1 MFFFNALNLDVI
13 TKKLIQTFGSHLKM
27 LVHYEEFLAS
37 PKHQVLLLVLTQD
50 ALLLS
55 EKLSYLNHPYVDFKI
70 FLEKELSQS
79 TDVFPLEFLEIK
91 KKYRLLHGQDL
102 FQSMVL
108 NEGYIRLQSEFYFRS
123 TLLKVR
129 KMMVL
134 SRSKVSVID
143 QTWPIFLKILEYLTN
158 SDHPLGIL
166 SEKTGIAL
174 SDFFSKKDPALYLQG
189 LSIILDEIDA
199 SSQKTI

>member
-1 MFFFNALNLDVI
+1 MFFFNTPNLASI

-50 ALLLS
+50 TLLLS
-55 EKLSYLNHPYVDFKI
+55 EKLSYLKHPYLDFKI
-70 FLEKELSQS
+70 FLEKELLQS

-91 KKYRLLHGQDL
+91 KKYTLLYGQDL
-102 FQSMVL
+102 FQSLSL

-129 KMMVL
+129 KMMAI
-134 SRSKVSVID
+134 SSSKASVID
-143 QTWPIFLKILEYLTN
+143 KTWPVFLKILEYLTQ
-158 SDHPLGIL
+158 SDQPLAVI
-166 SEKTGIAL
+166 SEKTGISL
-174 SDFFSKKDPALYLQG
+174 SDFFSTKDPALYLQG
-189 LSIILDEIDA
+189 LSIILDDIDA

>member
-1 MFFFNALNLDVI
+1 MFFFKSPNLASI
-13 TKKLIQTFGSHLKM
+13 TKKLIQTFGSDLKM
-27 LVHYEEFLAS
+27 LVHYEEFLGD
-37 PKHQVLLLVLTQD
+37 PKHQVLLLVLTQES
-50 ALLLS
+50 LLGAQTF
-55 EKLSYLNHPYVDFKI
+55 SYLQHPSLDFKI
-70 FLEKELSQS
+70 FLEKELLQS

-91 KKYRLLHGQDL
+91 KKYRLLYGQDL

-108 NEGYIRLQSEFYFRS
+108 TQSYIRLQSEFYFRT

-129 KMMVL
+129 KMMAL

-143 QTWPIFLKILEYLTN
+143 QTWPIFLKILQYLTH
-158 SDHPLGIL
+158 SDQPLTVI

-174 SDFFSKKDPALYLQG
+174 SEFFSKKDPVLYLQG
-189 LSIILDEIDA
+189 LSIILDDIDA

>member
-1 MFFFNALNLDVI
+1 MFFFNAPNLASI

-37 PKHQVLLLVLTQD
+37 PKHQVLFLVLTQD

-55 EKLSYLNHPYVDFKI
+55 EKLSYLKHPYLDFKI
-70 FLEKELSQS
+70 FLEKELLQS

-91 KKYRLLHGQDL
+91 KKYRLLYGQDL
-102 FQSMVL
+102 FQSLSL

-129 KMMVL
+129 KMMAI
-134 SRSKVSVID
+134 SASKAAVID
-143 QTWPIFLKILEYLTN
+143 TTWPVFLKILEYLTQ
-158 SDHPLGIL
+158 SDQPLAVI
-166 SEKTGIAL
+166 SEKTGISL

-189 LSIILDEIDA
+189 LSIILDDIDA